1 MNSSLVLASTSWG
14 VEVGM
19 SAGSAVLAVISKRTM
34 EVENPDETTDFL
46 PRERVG
52 REGLLNA
59 EFLA

>member
-1 MNSSLVLASTSWG
+1 
-14 VEVGM
+14 M